1 MNELVLKVNVRSE
14 FVFGDDMLEITVN
27 FGAGC
32 VEGRPVGLRTKEL
45 RFILTA
51 VVKKVVGTHYF
62 LAIFGPLGA
71 HFNPQPLRQPHG
83 MTVSHIVK
91 VNHTVVERSSNIVK
105 PQNAER

>member
-1 MNELVLKVNVRSE
+1 MSEYQNFVRCRGSA
-14 FVFGDDMLEITVN
+14 VGDFRNTSTI
-27 FGAGC
+27 
-32 VEGRPVGLRTKEL
+32 
-45 RFILTA
+45 TA

-91 VNHTVVERSSNIVK
+91 VNHTVVERGL
-105 PQNAER
+105 EYC

>member
-45 RFILTA
+45 RFILKLKRAQSVPLVRMST
-51 VVKKVVGTHYF
+51 GT
-62 LAIFGPLGA
+62 
-71 HFNPQPLRQPHG
+71 
-83 MTVSHIVK
+83 
-91 VNHTVVERSSNIVK
+91 VEGCINNLTKAQV
-105 PQNAER
+105 

>member
-1 MNELVLKVNVRSE
+1 MTRGIWKHSTEIRSGFDFQHYIIGISLRMTYSE
-14 FVFGDDMLEITVN
+14 AL
-27 FGAGC
+27 
-32 VEGRPVGLRTKEL
+32 GRVICTRNTS
-45 RFILTA
+45 LTA

-91 VNHTVVERSSNIVK
+91 VNHTVVEK
-105 PQNAER
+105 ELEYD

>member
-1 MNELVLKVNVRSE
+1 MSHFDYLTSLTLLDLSRYLYSKHPIYE
-14 FVFGDDMLEITVN
+14 
-27 FGAGC
+27 
-32 VEGRPVGLRTKEL
+32 
-45 RFILTA
+45 LTA

-91 VNHTVVERSSNIVK
+91 VNHTVVERGL
-105 PQNAER
+105 EYC

>member
-1 MNELVLKVNVRSE
+1 MLSRESKNTALGHVR
-14 FVFGDDMLEITVN
+14 V
-27 FGAGC
+27 
-32 VEGRPVGLRTKEL
+32 
-45 RFILTA
+45 TA

-91 VNHTVVERSSNIVK
+91 VNHTVVERGL
-105 PQNAER
+105 EYC

>member
-1 MNELVLKVNVRSE
+1 M
-14 FVFGDDMLEITVN
+14 ITR
-27 FGAGC
+27 GYCYPC
-32 VEGRPVGLRTKEL
+32 VPDAEVSNPQSVVVVQ
-45 RFILTA
+45 FTA

-91 VNHTVVERSSNIVK
+91 VNHTVVEKELGSG
-105 PQNAER
+105 